1 MRGSRVPE
9 EVREIIR
16 REYEEKTIGKIC
28 KDHCLSR
35 SCVRKILKER

>member
-1 MRGSRVPE
+1 MPD
-9 EVREIIR
+9 EVRRMIK

-35 SCVRKILKER
+35 SCVRKILKEK